1 MNYICN
7 LFLTDCYII
16 NMDRL
21 SKIIDKLINQ
31 SPFIQE
37 AISEG
42 LINISSL
49 ARKLN
54 PDIQKILGKEV
65 SDSAIIMAIKRMP
78 PGANQ
83 KIELKIKNF
92 MRELG
97 DLIVRS
103 NLIKYTF
110 KNYVGISQDQAKFLS
125 QIKDISDNFYTVSRG
140 VSETTIIT
148 NAQFSDKIEKM
159 FAQDSLISELGNLSA
174 ITMKLP
180 PINTEI
186 SGVYYY
192 LLKKIAWEGINLAE
206 VISTTNEFTVV
217 VDTKIVSHTFTVLMD
232 LKSETIAN

>member
-1 MNYICN
+1 
-7 LFLTDCYII
+7 
-16 NMDRL
+16 MDRL
-21 SKIIDKLINQ
+21 SKVIERLINQ

-54 PDIQKILGKEV
+54 PDIARITGKEI

-78 PGANQ
+78 PGTNQ
-83 KIELKIKNF
+83 KIERRIKNF
-92 MRELG
+92 MGELG

-103 NLIKYTF
+103 NLVKCTF
-110 KNYVGISQDQAKFLS
+110 NNYVGISQDQAKFLT

-140 VSETTIIT
+140 VAETTIIT
-148 NAQFSDKIEKM
+148 NEQFKQQITTIFNQSH
-159 FAQDSLISELGNLSA
+159 LISESADLSS

-180 PINTEI
+180 PVNSEI

-192 LLKKIAWEGINLAE
+192 LLKKLAWEGINLAE
-206 VISTTNEFTVV
+206 VISTTNEFTIV
-217 VDTKIVSHTFTVLMD
+217 VDTKIVSKAFSVLMD
-232 LKSETIAN
+232 LKTETLN

>member
-1 MNYICN
+1 
-7 LFLTDCYII
+7 
-16 NMDRL
+16 MDRL
-21 SKIIDKLINQ
+21 SKVIERLIHK

-54 PDIQKILGKEV
+54 PEIRKITGKDI

-78 PGANQ
+78 PGPNQ
-83 KIELKIKNF
+83 KIEMKIRNF
-92 MRELG
+92 MSELG

-103 NLIKYTF
+103 NLSKFTF

-148 NAQFSDKIEKM
+148 NAQFADKMVKM
-159 FAQDSLISELGNLSA
+159 FKEDSLISSETNLSS

-180 PINTEI
+180 EVNTEI

-192 LLKKIAWEGINLAE
+192 LLKKIAWEGINLSE
-206 VISTTNEFTVV
+206 VISTTNEFTIV
-217 VDTKIVSHTFTVLMD
+217 VDTTIVSHAFSVLME
-232 LKSETIAN
+232 LKSETISAS

>member
-1 MNYICN
+1 
-7 LFLTDCYII
+7 
-16 NMDRL
+16 MDRL
-21 SKIIDKLINQ
+21 SKIIDKLVNQ

-37 AISEG
+37 AIAEG

-54 PDIQKILGKEV
+54 PDIQRILGKEV

-148 NAQFSDKIEKM
+148 NAQFAEKIDKM
-159 FAQDSLISELGNLSA
+159 FQKDSLISELGNLSA

-180 PINTEI
+180 AINTEI

-217 VDTKIVSHTFTVLMD
+217 VLFHVSMSWIFFYMR
-232 LKSETIAN
+232 

>member
-1 MNYICN
+1 
-7 LFLTDCYII
+7 
-16 NMDRL
+16 MDRL
-21 SKIIDKLINQ
+21 SKVIEKLINQ

-54 PDIQKILGKEV
+54 PEIHKVTGKAV

-78 PGANQ
+78 PGPNQ
-83 KIELKIKNF
+83 KIEKRIKNF

-103 NLIKYTF
+103 NLSKFTF

-148 NAQFSDKIEKM
+148 NAQFAGKM
-159 FAQDSLISELGNLSA
+159 VEMFKEDSLISTETNLSS

-180 PINTEI
+180 EVNTEI

-192 LLKKIAWEGINLAE
+192 LLKKIAWEGINLSE

-217 VDTKIVSHTFTVLMD
+217 VDTSIVSHAFSVLME
-232 LKSETIAN
+232 LKSETLADV

>member
-1 MNYICN
+1 
-7 LFLTDCYII
+7 
-16 NMDRL
+16 MDRL
-21 SKIIDKLINQ
+21 SKVIEKLINQ

-37 AISEG
+37 AIAEG

-54 PDIQKILGKEV
+54 PDIQKITGREV

-78 PGANQ
+78 PGPNQ
-83 KIELKIKNF
+83 KIEKKIKNF

-103 NLIKYTF
+103 NLSKFTF
-110 KNYVGISQDQAKFLS
+110 KNYIGISQDQAKFLS

-148 NAQFSDKIEKM
+148 NAQFSDKIEEM
-159 FAQDSLISELGNLSA
+159 FAEDSLVSTETNLSS

-180 PINTEI
+180 EVNTEI

-192 LLKKIAWEGINLAE
+192 LLKKIAWEGINLSE
-206 VISTTNEFTVV
+206 VISTTNEFTIV
-217 VDTKIVSHTFTVLMD
+217 VDTSIVSHAFSVLME
-232 LKSETIAN
+232 LKSETMAQI

>member
-1 MNYICN
+1 
-7 LFLTDCYII
+7 
-16 NMDRL
+16 MDRL
-21 SKIIDKLINQ
+21 SKVIERLINQ

-54 PDIQKILGKEV
+54 PDIARITGKEI

-78 PGANQ
+78 PGTNQ
-83 KIELKIKNF
+83 KIERRIKNF
-92 MRELG
+92 MGELG

-103 NLIKYTF
+103 NLVKCTF
-110 KNYVGISQDQAKFLS
+110 NNYVGISQDQAKFLT

-140 VSETTIIT
+140 VAETTIIT
-148 NAQFSDKIEKM
+148 NEQFKPEIKGIFNQSH
-159 FAQDSLISELGNLSA
+159 LISESADLSS

-180 PINTEI
+180 PINSEI

-192 LLKKIAWEGINLAE
+192 LLKKLAWEGINLAE
-206 VISTTNEFTVV
+206 VISTTNEFTIV
-217 VDTKIVSHTFTVLMD
+217 VDTKIVSKAFSVLMD
-232 LKSETIAN
+232 LKTETLN

>member
-1 MNYICN
+1 
-7 LFLTDCYII
+7 
-16 NMDRL
+16 MDRL
-21 SKIIDKLINQ
+21 SKVIERLINQ

-54 PDIQKILGKEV
+54 PEISKVTGKEV

-78 PGANQ
+78 PGTNQ
-83 KIELKIKNF
+83 KIERRIKNF
-92 MRELG
+92 MADLG

-103 NLIKYTF
+103 NLVKSTF
-110 KNYVGISQDQAKFLS
+110 NNYVGISQDQAKFLT

-140 VSETTIIT
+140 VAETTIIT
-148 NAQFSDKIEKM
+148 NEQFKGQITSI
-159 FAQDSLISELGNLSA
+159 FNQSQLISESSDLSS

-180 PINTEI
+180 PVNSEI

-192 LLKKIAWEGINLAE
+192 LLKKLAWEGINLAE
-206 VISTTNEFTVV
+206 VISTTNEFTIV
-217 VDTKIVSHTFTVLMD
+217 VDTKIVSKAFTVLMD
-232 LKSETIAN
+232 LKTETLN

>member
-1 MNYICN
+1 
-7 LFLTDCYII
+7 
-16 NMDRL
+16 MDRL
-21 SKIIDKLINQ
+21 SKVIEKLINQ

-37 AISEG
+37 AIADG

-54 PDIQKILGKEV
+54 PEIQKVTGKEV

-78 PGANQ
+78 PGPNQ
-83 KIELKIKNF
+83 KIEKRIKNF

-103 NLIKYTF
+103 NLSKFTF

-148 NAQFSDKIEKM
+148 NAQFAEKM
-159 FAQDSLISELGNLSA
+159 VEMFKEDSLISTETNLSS

-180 PINTEI
+180 EVNTEI

-192 LLKKIAWEGINLAE
+192 LLKKIAWEGINLSE

-217 VDTKIVSHTFTVLMD
+217 VDTSVVSHTFSVLME
-232 LKSETIAN
+232 LKSETMADA

>member
-1 MNYICN
+1 
-7 LFLTDCYII
+7 
-16 NMDRL
+16 MDRL
-21 SKIIDKLINQ
+21 SKVIERLINQ

-54 PDIQKILGKEV
+54 PDIERITGKEV

-78 PGANQ
+78 PGTNQ
-83 KIELKIKNF
+83 KIERKIKNF
-92 MRELG
+92 MADLG

-103 NLIKYTF
+103 NLVTCTF

-125 QIKDISDNFYTVSRG
+125 RIKDISDNFYTVSRG
-140 VSETTIIT
+140 VTETTVIT
-148 NAQFSDKIEKM
+148 NEQFRTQIMDTFSTEN
-159 FAQDSLISELGNLSA
+159 LISESSGLSS

-180 PINTEI
+180 QINTEI

-192 LLKKIAWEGINLAE
+192 LLKKIAWEGINLSE
-206 VISTTNEFTVV
+206 VISTTNEFTIV
-217 VDTKIVSHTFTVLMD
+217 VDTSTVSTAFSVLMA
-232 LKSETIAN
+232 LKSETLNN

>member
-1 MNYICN
+1 
-7 LFLTDCYII
+7 
-16 NMDRL
+16 MDRL
-21 SKIIDKLINQ
+21 SKVIEKLINQ

-54 PDIQKILGKEV
+54 PEISKITGRDI

-78 PGANQ
+78 PGPNQ
-83 KIELKIKNF
+83 KIEKKIKNF

-103 NLIKYTF
+103 NLSKFTF
-110 KNYVGISQDQAKFLS
+110 KNYIGISQDQAKFLS

-148 NAQFSDKIEKM
+148 NAQFADKMGEM
-159 FAQDSLISELGNLSA
+159 FKEDSLVSTETNLSS

-180 PINTEI
+180 EVNTEI

-192 LLKKIAWEGINLAE
+192 LLKKIAWEGINLSE
-206 VISTTNEFTVV
+206 VISTTNEFTIV
-217 VDTKIVSHTFTVLMD
+217 VDTSAVSHAFSVLME
-232 LKSETIAN
+232 LKSETLSDV

>member
-1 MNYICN
+1 
-7 LFLTDCYII
+7 
-16 NMDRL
+16 MDRL
-21 SKIIDKLINQ
+21 SKIIEKLINQ

-54 PDIQKILGKEV
+54 PEIKKLSGKEV

-78 PGANQ
+78 PGTNQ
-83 KIELKIKNF
+83 KIERKIKNF
-92 MRELG
+92 MADLG

-103 NLIKYTF
+103 NLVKCTF
-110 KNYVGISQDQAKFLS
+110 NNYVGISQDQAKFLS

-140 VSETTIIT
+140 VAETTIIT
-148 NAQFSDKIEKM
+148 NEQFKNRITDIFSQEH
-159 FAQDSLISELGNLSA
+159 LVSEMAGLSS

-180 PINTEI
+180 QVNTEI

-192 LLKKIAWEGINLAE
+192 LLKKIAWEGINLSE
-206 VISTTNEFTVV
+206 VISTTNEFTIVV
-217 VDTKIVSHTFTVLMD
+217 ETKIVSKAFSVLMD
-232 LKSETIAN
+232 LKSETLT

>member
-1 MNYICN
+1 
-7 LFLTDCYII
+7 
-16 NMDRL
+16 MDRL
-21 SKIIDKLINQ
+21 SKVIERLINQ

-54 PDIQKILGKEV
+54 PEIKKVTGKEV

-78 PGANQ
+78 PGTNQ
-83 KIELKIKNF
+83 KIERKIKNF
-92 MRELG
+92 MGDLG

-103 NLIKYTF
+103 NLVKCTF
-110 KNYVGISQDQAKFLS
+110 NNYIGISQDQAKFLN

-140 VSETTIIT
+140 VTETTIIT
-148 NAQFSDKIEKM
+148 NEQFKKDIVSFFSTEGM
-159 FAQDSLISELGNLSA
+159 ISEMSGLSS

-180 PINTEI
+180 QINTEI

-192 LLKKIAWEGINLAE
+192 LLKKIAWEGINLSE
-206 VISTTNEFTVV
+206 VISTTNEFTIVV
-217 VDTKIVSHTFTVLMD
+217 ETSMVSKAFSVLMD
-232 LKSETIAN
+232 LKSETLI

>member
-1 MNYICN
+1 MYI
-7 LFLTDCYII
+7 LI
-16 NMDRL
+16 
-21 SKIIDKLINQ
+21 KIIDKLINQ

-37 AISEG
+37 AIAEG

-232 LKSETIAN
+232 LKSETTAN

>member
-1 MNYICN
+1 
-7 LFLTDCYII
+7 
-16 NMDRL
+16 MDRL
-21 SKIIDKLINQ
+21 SKVIEKLINQ

-37 AISEG
+37 AIAEG

-54 PDIQKILGKEV
+54 PEIQKITGKDV

-78 PGANQ
+78 PGTNQ

-92 MRELG
+92 MSDLG

-103 NLIKYTF
+103 NLIKVTF
-110 KNYVGISQDQAKFLS
+110 KNYVGISQDQAQFLTH
-125 QIKDISDNFYTVSRG
+125 IKDISDNFYTVSRG

-148 NAQFSDKIEKM
+148 NAQFMDKISSIFKQNETLS
-159 FAQDSLISELGNLSA
+159 QSSNLSA

-180 PINTEI
+180 TVNTEI

-206 VISTTNEFTVV
+206 VISTTNEFTIV
-217 VDTKIVSHTFTVLMD
+217 VDTKMVSHAFSVLME
-232 LKSETIAN
+232 LKTETQIEA

>member
-1 MNYICN
+1 
-7 LFLTDCYII
+7 
-16 NMDRL
+16 MDRL
-21 SKIIDKLINQ
+21 SKIIDKLVNQ

-37 AISEG
+37 AIAEG

-54 PDIQKILGKEV
+54 PDIQRILGKEV

-148 NAQFSDKIEKM
+148 NAQFAEKIDKM
-159 FAQDSLISELGNLSA
+159 FQKDSLISELGNLSA

-180 PINTEI
+180 AINTEI

-232 LKSETIAN
+232 LKSETGSVG

>member
-1 MNYICN
+1 
-7 LFLTDCYII
+7 
-16 NMDRL
+16 MDRL

-54 PDIQKILGKEV
+54 PDIQKVLGKEV

-103 NLIKYTF
+103 NLVKYTY
-110 KNYVGISQDQAKFLS
+110 KNYVGISQDQAKFLA

-148 NAQFSDKIEKM
+148 NAQFADKIEVM
-159 FAQDSLISELGNLSA
+159 FQKESLISEMSNLSA

-180 PINTEI
+180 EINTEI

-217 VDTKIVSHTFTVLMD
+217 VDTKTVSHTFTVLMD
-232 LKSETIAN
+232 LKSETSN

>member
-1 MNYICN
+1 
-7 LFLTDCYII
+7 
-16 NMDRL
+16 MDRL

-54 PDIQKILGKEV
+54 PDIQKVLGKEV

-103 NLIKYTF
+103 NLVKYTY
-110 KNYVGISQDQAKFLS
+110 KNYVGISQDQAKFLA

-148 NAQFSDKIEKM
+148 NAQFADKIQAM
-159 FAQDSLISELGNLSA
+159 FQQESLISEMSNLSA

-180 PINTEI
+180 EINTEI

-217 VDTKIVSHTFTVLMD
+217 VDTKTVSHTFTVLMD
-232 LKSETIAN
+232 LKSETSH

>member
-1 MNYICN
+1 
-7 LFLTDCYII
+7 
-16 NMDRL
+16 MDRL
-21 SKIIDKLINQ
+21 SKVIERLINQ

-54 PDIQKILGKEV
+54 PDIARITGKEI

-78 PGANQ
+78 PGTNQ
-83 KIELKIKNF
+83 KIERRIKNF
-92 MRELG
+92 MGELG

-103 NLIKYTF
+103 NLVKCTF
-110 KNYVGISQDQAKFLS
+110 NNYVGISQDQAKFLT

-140 VSETTIIT
+140 VAETTIIT
-148 NAQFSDKIEKM
+148 NEQFKTHITTIFNQSH
-159 FAQDSLISELGNLSA
+159 LISESSGLSS

-180 PINTEI
+180 PINSEI

-192 LLKKIAWEGINLAE
+192 LLKKLAWEGINLAE

-217 VDTKIVSHTFTVLMD
+217 VDTQIVSKAFSVLMD
-232 LKSETIAN
+232 LKTETLS

>member
-1 MNYICN
+1 
-7 LFLTDCYII
+7 
-16 NMDRL
+16 MDRL
-21 SKIIDKLINQ
+21 SKVIEKLINQ

-54 PDIQKILGKEV
+54 PDIERVIGKEV

-78 PGANQ
+78 PGTNQ
-83 KIELKIKNF
+83 KIERRIKNF
-92 MRELG
+92 MADLG

-103 NLIKYTF
+103 NLVKCTF
-110 KNYVGISQDQAKFLS
+110 NNYVGISQDQAKFLN

-140 VSETTIIT
+140 VAETTLIT
-148 NAQFSDKIEKM
+148 NEQFSSQINSI
-159 FAQDSLISELGNLSA
+159 FNQNYLIAESSNLSS

-180 PINTEI
+180 PINSEI

-192 LLKKIAWEGINLAE
+192 LLKKLAWEGINLAE

-217 VDTKIVSHTFTVLMD
+217 VDTKIVSKAFTVLME
-232 LKSETIAN
+232 LKTETLK

>member
-1 MNYICN
+1 
-7 LFLTDCYII
+7 
-16 NMDRL
+16 MDRL
-21 SKIIDKLINQ
+21 SKVIERLINQ

-54 PDIQKILGKEV
+54 PDIRKITGKDV

-78 PGANQ
+78 PGTNQ
-83 KIELKIKNF
+83 KIEHRIKNF
-92 MRELG
+92 MADLG

-103 NLIKYTF
+103 NLVKCTF
-110 KNYVGISQDQAKFLS
+110 NNYIGISQDQAKFLN

-140 VSETTIIT
+140 VAETTIIT
-148 NAQFSDKIEKM
+148 NEQFKKDIVEIFS
-159 FAQDSLISELGNLSA
+159 QNQLISESENLSS

-180 PINTEI
+180 QVNTEI

-192 LLKKIAWEGINLAE
+192 LLKKLAWEGINLSE
-206 VISTTNEFTVV
+206 VISTTNEFTIV
-217 VDTKIVSHTFTVLMD
+217 VDTKLVSKAFTVLMD
-232 LKSETIAN
+232 LKSETLQGTEV

>member
-1 MNYICN
+1 
-7 LFLTDCYII
+7 
-16 NMDRL
+16 MDRL

-37 AISEG
+37 AIAEG

-54 PDIQKILGKEV
+54 PDIRKVIGKDI

-78 PGANQ
+78 PGTNQ
-83 KIELKIKNF
+83 KIERRIKNF
-92 MRELG
+92 MSELG

-103 NLIKYTF
+103 NLVKSTF
-110 KNYVGISQDQAKFLS
+110 SNYVGISQDQAKFLS
-125 QIKDISDNFYTVSRG
+125 QISDISDNFYTVSRG
-140 VSETTIIT
+140 VAETTIIT
-148 NAQFSDKIEKM
+148 NEQFKTRIDEIFSQEH
-159 FAQDSLISELGNLSA
+159 LIASSTGLSS

-180 PINTEI
+180 PINSEI

-192 LLKKIAWEGINLAE
+192 LLKKLAWEGINLAE

-217 VDTKIVSHTFTVLMD
+217 VDTRTVSKAFTVLMD
-232 LKSETIAN
+232 LKTETLK